1 MFQARGPCRHV
12 FVVPITTELT
22 VNQAVLIDID
32 ALRVGMFIQLE
43 LGWIN
48 HPFPMS
54 SFRLSSPDQIRVL
67 REIGLQSVRYIPAK
81 STVTAANAGLR
92 SEGAGMSLRAMP
104 WSKRSWVL
112 PICWRNSMRASSTAI
127 FGFKRP
133 LAPMHQS
140 QPMCALNRRRRASR
154 QALIRTCSAR
164 LNVAWEQ

>member
-1 MFQARGPCRHV
+1 
-12 FVVPITTELT
+12 
-22 VNQAVLIDID
+22 
-32 ALRVGMFIQLE
+32 MFIQLE

-92 SEGAGMSLRAMP
+92 SEEARDEPESDAMV
-104 WSKRSWVL
+104 KRSWVL

-133 LAPMHQS
+133 LAPMPQS

-154 QALIRTCSAR
+154 QKR
-164 LNVAWEQ
+164 

>member
-1 MFQARGPCRHV
+1 MY
-12 FVVPITTELT
+12 
-22 VNQAVLIDID
+22 ID

-92 SEGAGMSLRAMP
+92 SEEARDEPESDAMVQAELGAADLLAQFNARQQHCNLRFQEATRTYAAVSAHVRGLNFCGLNLSASLRYSCIGM
-104 WSKRSWVL
+104 RSFHINHSPL
-112 PICWRNSMRASSTAI
+112 PGKAYT
-127 FGFKRP
+127 P
-133 LAPMHQS
+133 Q
-140 QPMCALNRRRRASR
+140 
-154 QALIRTCSAR
+154 
-164 LNVAWEQ
+164 